1 MPEQSIRTILEQI
14 AYFLGMAL
22 SAAGITVGGQKVLDR
37 RRVDSEET
45 TQATVCQ
52 EHHTLMR
59 ELKDDIRDLR
69 SDAKDRSDKLN
80 AIAEDVS
87 YVRGLLDGGG
97 R

>member
-22 SAAGITVGGQKVLDR
+22 SAAGITVGGTKYMEKING
-37 RRVDSEET
+37 SPKET

-52 EHHTLMR
+52 EHHTLIR

-69 SDAKDRSDKLN
+69 TDAKDRSDKLS